1 MKAAAFIAII
11 LSVVVSVVASSGA
24 GAQLFQFVQL
34 LPGRDL
40 TGHFVLYG
48 FLGFTVAG
56 WLGRTPKTARDTGW
70 TAALMALLIIAEEG
84 RRRCSRRERF
94 RCPICWPHWP
104 GCCWGFSL
112 PGSFPGRPRTNAD
125 CTTPR
130 PSCTENLCTNQIE
143 ERLSDVSAPDPSVS
157 LNLSA
162 ISEGGS
168 SN

>member
-56 WLGRTPKTARDTGW
+56 WLGHTPKTARDTGW

-84 RRRCSRRERF
+84 SQTLFAART
-94 RCPICWPHWP
+94 
-104 GCCWGFSL
+104 FSL
-112 PGSFPGRPRTNAD
+112 SDLLASLAGLLLGVFLARLIPRSSAD
-125 CTTPR
+125 KR
-130 PSCTENLCTNQIE
+130 
-143 ERLSDVSAPDPSVS
+143 
-157 LNLSA
+157 
-162 ISEGGS
+162 
-168 SN
+168 